1 MTQQDALRL
10 KGGKQDLD
18 RDWTMILFYA
28 LFFII
33 MVCSAL
39 LIYALVWLYGMAHAG
54 ILADPPHSAM
64 LN

>member
-18 RDWTMILFYA
+18 SGWTMILFYA

-33 MVCSAL
+33 VVCSAL

-54 ILADPPHSAM
+54 ILADPSHSVM